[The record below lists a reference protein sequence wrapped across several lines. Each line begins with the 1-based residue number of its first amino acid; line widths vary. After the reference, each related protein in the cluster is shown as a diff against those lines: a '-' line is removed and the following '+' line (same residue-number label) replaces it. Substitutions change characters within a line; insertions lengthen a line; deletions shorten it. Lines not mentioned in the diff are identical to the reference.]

1 MKNSCKHGKDCLFSH
16 DPKVFENYKKGG
28 GKGKGK
34 SKSPRKRTPS
44 NPPKKIDEPC
54 WNWAKGKCKYGDSC
68 RRRHDPHLFNT
79 ALNTSSP
86 AAPALVHDFDS
97 DSDETTCF
105 KAASITRT
113 SERKVRFD
121 MKKIDQVEYTKEDF
135 VQCHG
140 RAPRHKPHDK
150 VGKSTS
156 ELKQDEQLSYSNRL
170 AVVRARAMAFILSK
184 SDDHVN
190 IDEVHIVIGPKI
202 DIKIRMMD
210 YAYGDIDE
218 QVFREEYIPHVP
230 GKFGL
235 KGNVMC
241 ITVPVEERDKK
252 FIMDSGSGHDLIAM
266 KKVDRMDMET
276 YEDETVNFHTAN
288 GVTSTSKM
296 TDIQF
301 DVFEEPVKAHVLDDT
316 PSVLSM
322 GKRCLE
328 QGYTFIWPSGKDPF
342 MIDSDG
348 LIINMKVKDHIP
360 YVSLD
365 QVK

>member
-1 MKNSCKHGKDCLFSH
+1 
-16 DPKVFENYKKGG
+16 
-28 GKGKGK
+28 
-34 SKSPRKRTPS
+34 
-44 NPPKKIDEPC
+44 
-54 WNWAKGKCKYGDSC
+54 
-68 RRRHDPHLFNT
+68 
-79 ALNTSSP
+79 
-86 AAPALVHDFDS
+86 
-97 DSDETTCF
+97 
-105 KAASITRT
+105 
-113 SERKVRFD
+113 
-121 MKKIDQVEYTKEDF
+121 
-135 VQCHG
+135 
-140 RAPRHKPHDK
+140 
-150 VGKSTS
+150 
-156 ELKQDEQLSYSNRL
+156 
-170 AVVRARAMAFILSK
+170 
-184 SDDHVN
+184 
-190 IDEVHIVIGPKI
+190 
-202 DIKIRMMD
+202 MMD
-210 YAYGDIDE
+210 DAYGDIDE

-241 ITVPVEERDKK
+241 ITTVPVEERDKK
-252 FIMDSGSGHDLIAM
+252 FIMDSGSGHDLIAL

-276 YEDETVNFHTAN
+276 YEDEVINLHTAN

-301 DVFEEPVKAHVLDDT
+301 NVFEEPVKAHVLDDT

-365 QVK
+365 QVKEYGDVKKVKSLWVS